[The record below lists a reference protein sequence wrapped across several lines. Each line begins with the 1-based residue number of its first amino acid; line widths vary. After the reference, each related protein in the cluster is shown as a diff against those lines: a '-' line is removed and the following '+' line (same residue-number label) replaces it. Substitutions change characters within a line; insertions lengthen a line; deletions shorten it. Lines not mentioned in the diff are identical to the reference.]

1 MNRKNNAKAHLMESA
16 FGAHSA
22 DIELAAQ
29 YLMILTWATR
39 NPGKSPE
46 VESALNTIRQIVEQ
60 KDSSR
65 TDDLKMLTDAC
76 ADIIIMLESE
86 DHNRP
91 ATHLVQ

>member
-1 MNRKNNAKAHLMESA
+1 MNSKNNAKGHFMAAAFAAHPEDL
-16 FGAHSA
+16 
-22 DIELAAQ
+22 ELGEL
-29 YLMILTWATR
+29 YLLILSWARR
-39 NPGKSPE
+39 NPGRSPE

-91 ATHLVQ
+91 ATHLAQ